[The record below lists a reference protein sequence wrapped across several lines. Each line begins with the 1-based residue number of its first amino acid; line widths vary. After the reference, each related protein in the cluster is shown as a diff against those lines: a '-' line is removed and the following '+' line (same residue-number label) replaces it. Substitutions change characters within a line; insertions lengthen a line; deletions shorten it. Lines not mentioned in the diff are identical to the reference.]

1 MADFGKVQG
10 TTTVTLLGQGN
21 KFEKRTFQ
29 SGDTAVI
36 KLASEPKKEENVY
49 KTMGMSLSS
58 FDERAAEPQGE
69 TTAAAGANVSVG
81 DKNGTTIII
90 IGNGNN
96 VNVGAAGKTDDVDDV
111 DDVDET
117 EDPDEVENPDEAEEP
132 AEEKPAEDKNKTIID
147 VLKEIIIKLLE
158 LIAPSA
164 AEEPAKTEEPTV
176 EEPEEPAKTEE
187 PEEPAKEE
195 PAKTDRNTQIVNTLK
210 DVIVQLLGLIE
221 AEPAKAEDKEDKEK
235 KEKTEEA

>member
-1 MADFGKVQG
+1 MTNLGKVQG
-10 TTTVTLLGQGN
+10 TTTVAFLGQDN
-21 KFEKRTFQ
+21 TFAKRTIQ
-29 SGDTAVI
+29 AGDTAVFNLSA
-36 KLASEPKKEENVY
+36 KAEKDENVY

-96 VNVGAAGKTDDVDDV
+96 VNVGAAGKADDVDDV

-132 AEEKPAEDKNKTIID
+132 AAEQPAEDKNKTIID

-158 LIAPSA
+158 LIAPST
-164 AEEPAKTEEPTV
+164 AEEPAV
-176 EEPEEPAKTEE
+176 EEPEEPAAAEE
-187 PEEPAKEE
+187 PEKPAEEEPAKEE
-195 PAKTDRNTQIVNTLK
+195 PAKTDRNAQVINTLK

-235 KEKTEEA
+235 KEKTEEV